1 LTGDVCAVMME
12 LIQGEGGV
20 LPLDKDY
27 VASLVKYCREKDI
40 LVIVDEVQTGA
51 GRTGS
56 FLCCQQYGI
65 LPDLVTMAKGIG
77 GGLPLGAVLFGERTE
92 NALQFGDHATTFG
105 GNPAVCAGAKVV
117 LEKMNES
124 FMTQVREKGE
134 YFREKL
140 LKMPHVKSVSGLGL
154 MIGIELDGV
163 TSRAAVEKGIE
174 QGVLCLTAKAK
185 LRLLPPLSITY
196 EEIDEGLA
204 RLEKALIAL

>member
-1 LTGDVCAVMME
+1 ME

-27 VASLVKYCREKDI
+27 VADLVKYCRERDI

-65 LPDLVTMAKGIG
+65 LPDIVTMAKGIG

-92 NALQFGDHATTFG
+92 NALQAGDHATTFG

-134 YFREKL
+134 YFCEKL

-154 MIGIELDGV
+154 MLGIQLDDV

-174 QGVLCLTAKAK
+174 QGVLCLTAKEK
-185 LRLLPPLSITY
+185 LRLLPPLSISY

-204 RLEKALIAL
+204 RLEKALGSL